1 MPCSRAERKSQQTPT
16 GWNQSNKTSRLW
28 SPLDLAALDRWLL
41 YVLVCQVLI
50 LFRPAKAGVGV
61 YVCMSFVFC
70 VTRSIFNRQMGV
82 PETCET

>member
-16 GWNQSNKTSRLW
+16 GWNLSNKTSHLW
-28 SPLDLAALDRWLL
+28 GPWTWLL
-41 YVLVCQVLI
+41 YVLFCQVLI